1 MNTDYDYEISSLK
14 RDLQQQIYELER
26 ELKDIRSTMRLNR
39 NELIELIEEIR
50 GKG

>member
-1 MNTDYDYEISSLK
+1 VNTDYDYEISSLK